1 MAAEQAAIHR
11 AVQGEL
17 NAMLPQAMATMMAT
31 MQASLDQ
38 LVAGVQ
44 ATADRVDKAEA
55 NIEKVGNA
63 VEQIT
68 S

>member
-1 MAAEQAAIHR
+1 MAAEQAAIHM
-11 AVQGEL
+11 AVQQEL

-38 LVAGVQ
+38 LVAGVK